1 MSDTFN
7 IYPNINVSKKIV
19 SGKISVYEYIPF
31 TSARISLLLFDENNI
46 AIDNKFFLL
55 EGEDFLSWGTDD
67 KYLIT
72 WVKTKLRDE

>member
-31 TSARISLLLFDENNI
+31 TSARVSCLLCDENNS
-46 AIDNKFFLL
+46 AIENRCFFL

-67 KYLIT
+67 KYLIN
-72 WVKTKLRDE
+72 WVKKKLHDE